1 MNDLTGN
8 ADERT
13 RQLAEVLQR
22 EEATNEWL
30 HRQLTL
36 ALASWAESETVID
49 ENIEARTDY

>member
-22 EEATNEWL
+22 EEATKEWL

-49 ENIEARTDY
+49 ESIEARTDY

>member
-22 EEATNEWL
+22 VEATNEWL

-49 ENIEARTDY
+49 ESIEARTDY